1 MEVLEGVSTAHAVS
15 ELCLPR
21 SAARMPA
28 ATEVEREVLRLFEEF
43 RSPLLRY
50 GLSFGIPVHDAEE
63 VVQET
68 FLALFQH
75 LRQGRSREN
84 LRGWIFRVTHN
95 LALKQC
101 YAAKTHRDRTEPS
114 EQMLEEPRDPGPTPE
129 QQISESERRR
139 QLLAVVQALPQT
151 DQGCLRLRAEGLTY
165 REISSVL
172 GVSLGTVSMSLA
184 RALSRLARA
193 DGR

>member
-1 MEVLEGVSTAHAVS
+1 M
-15 ELCLPR
+15 
-21 SAARMPA
+21 
-28 ATEVEREVLRLFEEF
+28 RLFEEF
-43 RSPLLRY
+43 REPLLRY
-50 GLSFGIPVHDAEE
+50 GLSLGIDVHDAEE

-75 LRQGRSREN
+75 LRQGRSRKN

-95 LALKQC
+95 LALKRC
-101 YAAKTHRDRTEPS
+101 HAIKALRARTEPG
-114 EQMLEEPRDPGPTPE
+114 ELMVQEPPDPGPTPE
-129 QQISESERRR
+129 QQFSDWQRRR

-151 DQGCLRLRAEGLTY
+151 DQNCLRLRAEGLRY
-165 REISSVL
+165 REIAAVL

-184 RALSRLARA
+184 RSFSRLIRA